1 MIIRWSSSS
10 NKPLSF
16 YACRRLRP
24 EAFEV
29 PRHVPRLREPTAR
42 IYVSVRLADLPEDQ
56 YVLLDTGAAW
66 SVLSLELAEA
76 AGISEETGE
85 PVRLASRFGTHEG
98 FLIRLPITFLAE
110 DGQSLATDGTFFVS
124 RDWPSPVTF
133 LGYSGLLDS
142 IRFALDP
149 QKNHF
154 YFGS

>member
-1 MIIRWSSSS
+1 MLANGFVQGRS
-10 NKPLSF
+10 KFLDH
-16 YACRRLRP
+16 L
-24 EAFEV
+24 
-29 PRHVPRLREPTAR
+29 PRLQEPTAR

-66 SVLSLELAEA
+66 SVLSPELAEA
-76 AGISEETGE
+76 AGATEQTGE
-85 PVRLASRFGTHEG
+85 PVRLTSRFGTHEG

-149 QKNHF
+149 RKNDF
-154 YFGS
+154 YFGP